1 MSMFLTE
8 HSVRQK
14 IMMSN
19 ESKINS
25 FVTNLPL
32 IIYRIRFTFLR
43 MCVRVLNISFS
54 GAEEIMFL
62 FGLIRNADEAGIEK
76 GMK

>member
-1 MSMFLTE
+1 MFLTQ

-54 GAEEIMFL
+54 GAEEIMFMFL